1 MVRLTRVQQQER
13 TRRFVLTAA
22 REEFTEHGYASA
34 KVDRIAERAD
44 LTRGAVYSNFP
55 SKRALYLA
63 VLIDMV
69 ENATA
74 DEPPTTTSPT
84 SPTSSPQTSPPP
96 SPSTTADALGVFA
109 RTWLERLPLVGDTAS
124 GGRLHLR
131 SLVGVLDDE
140 RGRTVLAQVIRVE
153 ALLLALAL
161 ESCEP
166 VRAMPVRHVRLAELA
181 LTLLDGSGHLAE
193 SAPGFGDP
201 FDLARACEH
210 LAGIDLADT
219 WTPPYLPY
227 VTPAR
232 PCEDAWSPPAELT
245 DRISGDRVDLGADGL
260 IAVLGA
266 GRLAA
271 TEEAVRSARP
281 GEQVTVAVV
290 TNDAAETGRLVRL
303 RTTDLIGCLRRVF
316 APDAWRR
323 VRLVLDDDALVA
335 SAIGLTDLDDETQSA
350 VRVQGGAIVARAHGR
365 GAAYAVSTADTQK
378 TTGTPKTTGTR
389 KTTDT
394 PKSTDASNRTRS
406 RRATP

>member
-13 TRRFVLTAA
+13 TRTSVLAAA
-22 REEFTEHGYASA
+22 REEFTEHGYALV
-34 KVDRIAERAD
+34 KVDRIAERAE

-69 ENATA
+69 ENAA
-74 DEPPTTTSPT
+74 MGEPATSPT
-84 SPTSSPQTSPPP
+84 SP
-96 SPSTTADALGVFA
+96 AEVLGVFA

-140 RGRTVLAQVIRVE
+140 HGRTVLAQVVRLE
-153 ALLLALAL
+153 ALLLAIAL

-166 VRAMPVRHVRLAELA
+166 AQATPVRRVRLAELV

-210 LAGIDLADT
+210 LSGIDLADT
-219 WTPPYLPY
+219 WTPSYLPY
-227 VTPAR
+227 VAPAR
-232 PCEDAWSPPAELT
+232 PCGDAWDPPTGLVNQ
-245 DRISGDRVDLGADGL
+245 ISGGQVDFGADGL

-271 TEEAVRSARP
+271 AEEAVRSARP
-281 GEQVTVAVV
+281 GEQVTVVVV
-290 TNDAAETGRLVRL
+290 TNDSAEMGRLVRL
-303 RTTDLIGCLRRVF
+303 RITDLVGCLRRVF
-316 APDAWRR
+316 APEAWQR
-323 VRLVLDDDALVA
+323 VRLVLDDEALTA
-335 SAIGLTDLDDETQSA
+335 SAIGLTDLDDETESA

-365 GAAYAVSTADTQK
+365 GAAYAASTADASN
-378 TTGTPKTTGTR
+378 GTR
-389 KTTDT
+389 
-394 PKSTDASNRTRS
+394 PRG
-406 RRATP
+406 ATS

>member
-13 TRRFVLTAA
+13 TRTSVLAAA
-22 REEFTEHGYASA
+22 REEFTEHGYALA
-34 KVDRIAERAD
+34 KVDRIAERAE

-69 ENATA
+69 ENTA
-74 DEPPTTTSPT
+74 AGGPQM
-84 SPTSSPQTSPPP
+84 SPTSS
-96 SPSTTADALGVFA
+96 AEVLGLFA
-109 RTWLERLPLVGDTAS
+109 RVWLERLPLVGDTAS

-140 RGRTVLAQVIRVE
+140 HGRTVLAQVVRLE
-153 ALLLALAL
+153 ALLLAIAL

-166 VRAMPVRHVRLAELA
+166 AHPTPVRRVRLAELA

-210 LAGIDLADT
+210 LAGIDLADA

-227 VTPAR
+227 VAPAR
-232 PCEDAWSPPAELT
+232 PCGDAWDPPTGLA
-245 DRISGDRVDLGADGL
+245 DRISGERVDLGADGL

-271 TEEAVRSARP
+271 AEEAVRSVRP
-281 GEQVTVAVV
+281 GEQVTVVLV
-290 TNDAAETGRLVRL
+290 TNDPAETGRLVRL
-303 RTTDLIGCLRRVF
+303 RITDLVGCLRRVF
-316 APDAWRR
+316 APGAWQR
-323 VRLVLDDDALVA
+323 VRLVLDDEALTA
-335 SAIGLTDLDDETQSA
+335 SALGLTDLDDETESA
-350 VRVQGGAIVARAHGR
+350 VRVRGGAIVARAHGR
-365 GAAYAVSTADTQK
+365 GAAYAASTAD
-378 TTGTPKTTGTR
+378 
-389 KTTDT
+389 
-394 PKSTDASNRTRS
+394 ASNGTRS
-406 RRATP
+406 RGTGT

>member
-1 MVRLTRVQQQER
+1 MLA
-13 TRRFVLTAA
+13 AA

-34 KVDRIAERAD
+34 KVDRIADRAE

-74 DEPPTTTSPT
+74 GEPAMSPMSPT
-84 SPTSSPQTSPPP
+84 SP
-96 SPSTTADALGVFA
+96 ADALGVFA
-109 RTWLERLPLVGDTAS
+109 RAWLERLPLVGDTAS

-140 RGRTVLAQVIRVE
+140 HGRTVLAQVVRLE
-153 ALLLALAL
+153 ALLLAIAL

-166 VRAMPVRHVRLAELA
+166 AHAMPVRRVRLAELV

-219 WTPPYLPY
+219 WTPSYLPY
-227 VTPAR
+227 VAPAR
-232 PCEDAWSPPAELT
+232 PCGDAWDPPTGLA
-245 DRISGDRVDLGADGL
+245 DRISGDRVDFGADGL
-260 IAVLGA
+260 ITVLGA

-271 TEEAVRSARP
+271 AEEAVRSARP
-281 GEQVTVAVV
+281 GEQVTVVVV
-290 TNDAAETGRLVRL
+290 TNDSAETGRLVRL
-303 RTTDLIGCLRRVF
+303 RITDLIGCLRRVF
-316 APDAWRR
+316 APEVWQR
-323 VRLVLDDDALVA
+323 VRLVLDDGALTA
-335 SAIGLTDLDDETQSA
+335 SAIGLTDLDDETEVRRARPGRRDRRPSPWARRRVRGIDRRRVERHAVAGCQDLTCPSPEGRGFPRSP
-350 VRVQGGAIVARAHGR
+350 VRVPASPPVARQEE
-365 GAAYAVSTADTQK
+365 S
-378 TTGTPKTTGTR
+378 PL
-389 KTTDT
+389 
-394 PKSTDASNRTRS
+394 
-406 RRATP
+406 